1 MGCAK
6 NDAVPPYQVLASA
19 PGRTLDK
26 VPAKEL
32 LTQGALSTA
41 SQCRTHRRGSVVDSS
56 IKETVHADR
65 FSDALR
71 TKGLVVD
78 RKVLS
83 SIVLLFLLMDGVTK
97 PMMIQPVIDATTQIG
112 YPQELIRPIGFIALA
127 CAILY
132 AIPRT
137 AILGAILTTGL
148 LGGAIASKMRLEE
161 PLFSQVL
168 FGVYVGIMVWGG
180 LVLRDGRLRA
190 LILSNRATAP

>member
-1 MGCAK
+1 MPTDFSTTFNSKGLLWTGR
-6 NDAVPPYQVLASA
+6 VLS
-19 PGRTLDK
+19 GIVLIF
-26 VPAKEL
+26 L
-32 LTQGALSTA
+32 LTDG
-41 SQCRTHRRGSVVDSS
+41 
-56 IKETVHADR
+56 I
-65 FSDALR
+65 
-71 TKGLVVD
+71 TK
-78 RKVLS
+78 
-83 SIVLLFLLMDGVTK
+83 LML
-97 PMMIQPVIDATTQIG
+97 IQPVVDATTQIG

-168 FGVYVGIMVWGG
+168 FGVYVGILVWGG
-180 LVLRDGRLRA
+180 LFLRDGRLRA